1 MEEDFQTLKKNF
13 NSLVTFDYKHRME
26 QLDILQKMLN
36 ENKEKVKKNN
46 FLIFFQIFSALDSDL
61 KQTHLLKWNEGFFN
75 NFKII

>member
-61 KQTHLLKWNEGFFN
+61 KQTHLLKWNEGFSN

>member
-46 FLIFFQIFSALDSDL
+46 FLIFFSDFL
-61 KQTHLLKWNEGFFN
+61 CFGFRSQTNSY
-75 NFKII
+75 FKME